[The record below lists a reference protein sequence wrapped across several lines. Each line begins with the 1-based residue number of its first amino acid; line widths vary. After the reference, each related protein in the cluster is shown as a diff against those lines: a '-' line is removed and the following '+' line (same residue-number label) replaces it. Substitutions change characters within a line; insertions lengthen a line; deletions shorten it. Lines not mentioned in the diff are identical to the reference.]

1 MNIKAFLFDLNGTM
15 IDDMPYH
22 VDAWSSILNE
32 DLKAGLDYNDV
43 KKQMYGKN
51 SEVLTRIFGEGKFTS
66 EEMDE
71 LSIEKERRYQRVYRP
86 HLALINGLDI
96 FMERAR
102 QANIKMAIGSAA
114 IPFNID
120 FVLDNLNIREYFSAI
135 VSAEDVHISKPHPET
150 YIKAAQQLDIDPQHC
165 IVFEDAPK
173 GVEAAERAG
182 IDTVVL
188 TTMHHAG
195 EFQQYSNIRLFTPD
209 YTDPRLLELLSK

>member
-1 MNIKAFLFDLNGTM
+1 M

-51 SEVLTRIFGEGKFTS
+51 SEVLTRIFGEGRFTS
-66 EEMDE
+66 GEMDE
-71 LSIEKERRYQRVYRP
+71 LSVEKERRYQRVYRP
-86 HLALINGLDI
+86 HLKLIEGLHS
-96 FMERAR
+96 FMEKAR

-120 FVLDNLNIREYFSAI
+120 FVLDNLDIRKYFSAI
-135 VSAEDVHISKPHPET
+135 VSAEDVIISKPDPET

-182 IDTVVL
+182 MDAVVL
-188 TTMHHAG
+188 TTMHHPD
-195 EFQQYSNIRLFTPD
+195 EFQHYSNIRFFTPD
-209 YTDPRLLELLSK
+209 YTDSRLLELLNK